1 MLYGCN
7 PDFLFDFLCAS
18 SATQALGQRPAG
30 ASAAPAPVRAMPQ
43 YKYAAGVRNPQQHMA
58 SQPQVAM
65 QQVPTPPPTHR
76 TSTLDWPFFLIEN
89 MTLQDLLNSRTS
101 SGSVVCG

>member
-1 MLYGCN
+1 MMAKYCCPLNVGCGCD
-7 PDFLFDFLCAS
+7 PDFLFDFLSAS

-65 QQVPTPPPTHR
+65 QQVPTPSHARTHR
-76 TSTLDWPFFLIEN
+76 TS
-89 MTLQDLLNSRTS
+89 
-101 SGSVVCG
+101 SGGVDSG